1 MHALKSPFGLPR
13 LLISQYDMQTLIKE
27 FFFFFSFVKVDRKHY
42 SRILVTRKI
51 EELINHKEITKVTFW
66 LFVM

>member
-27 FFFFFSFVKVDRKHY
+27 FFSFVKVDRKHY

>member
-27 FFFFFSFVKVDRKHY
+27 FFFFSFVKVDRKHY